1 MKLTSAIFAVAF
13 ALVSILPTASF
24 SKGKKP
30 ESETES
36 EEPSDNSQ
44 IQEEF
49 FNDGTYCSKKCLADD
64 HIQVF
69 KWAAEE

>member
-1 MKLTSAIFAVAF
+1 MILKERLLENEYASCTCSYCGANIDLNAEIFAD
-13 ALVSILPTASF
+13 I
-24 SKGKKP
+24 
-30 ESETES
+30 
-36 EEPSDNSQ
+36 
-44 IQEEF
+44 EF